1 MEEATGRGHK
11 RKVCKTV
18 LSRQR
23 DVAKIMDY
31 RAIKRLFKISKLP
44 LSLHALNYE
53 YEITVKISKCG
64 TFEFNTD
71 VQMIRITKISLLT
84 KNS

>member
-11 RKVCKTV
+11 RKVCMTV
-18 LSRQR
+18 LSRQW

-31 RAIKRLFKISKLP
+31 RAIKRHFKISRL
-44 LSLHALNYE
+44 LLNLNALNYE
-53 YEITVKISKCG
+53 YGLTVKISKCG
-64 TFEFNTD
+64 TFEFDTD
-71 VQMIRITKISLLT
+71 AQMIRITRISLLS

>member
-18 LSRQR
+18 LSRQW

-31 RAIKRLFKISKLP
+31 RAIKRLLKISKLLP
-44 LSLHALNYE
+44 SLNALNYE
-53 YEITVKISKCG
+53 YGITIKISK
-64 TFEFNTD
+64 
-71 VQMIRITKISLLT
+71 
-84 KNS
+84 